1 MSQTSISFNLKQI
14 LWNQVKVQS
23 HPCTERSQQKKK
35 LKATFAMQEP
45 AFMRNNTK
53 RQIGTALF
61 LRGYF
66 PAAREQEAVIFENSL
81 AT

>member
-1 MSQTSISFNLKQI
+1 
-14 LWNQVKVQS
+14 
-23 HPCTERSQQKKK
+23 
-35 LKATFAMQEP
+35 MQEP

-53 RQIGTALF
+53 RQAGTALF

-66 PAAREQEAVIFENSL
+66 PAARGQEAVIVENSL